1 MTWSRRPPAKSR
13 THAMHGTPRGL
24 HVRCIRI
31 VRVVL
36 LEASPSTEKAYRGEF
51 EEVPNR
57 KHVWRKTIDLNG
69 EEFVVYAVQTQP

>member
-1 MTWSRRPPAKSR
+1 
-13 THAMHGTPRGL
+13 MHGTPRGL

-69 EEFVVYAVQTQP
+69 EEFVVYAVQPQP